1 MAYRTLG
8 ELRAVLLARLG
19 MGAMGASGGA
29 NQGLIDSFL
38 QEAQRLLYWMQ
49 DWKRLQWHEDETTG
63 IGQNQYDYPAAAARD
78 QRILRVE
85 VNYAGEWSSLAEG
98 IDTGH
103 WSTMDTQGP
112 PARYERL
119 AQLLIYPKADA
130 AYTLRTWYVAD
141 LGPFEQSSDRATLD
155 DSMILL
161 HATAH
166 AKAHYRQPDAE
177 LYKGQLD
184 VLLAR
189 IRGQSFG
196 SGGVYRRVGD
206 AAPERRPAV
215 AGRDA

>member
-8 ELRAVLLARLG
+8 DLRATLLARLG

-29 NQGLIDSFL
+29 NRALIDSFL
-38 QEAQRLLYWMQ
+38 QEAQRGLYWMQ
-49 DWKRLQWHEDETTG
+49 DWNRLQWYEDKTTG
-63 IGQNQYDYPAAAARD
+63 TGQNVYDYPDACARD
-78 QRILRVE
+78 QRLLRVE
-85 VNYAGEWSSLAEG
+85 VNYAGQWSTLGEG

-112 PARYERL
+112 PARFERL
-119 AQLLIYPKADA
+119 AQILVYPKADA
-130 AYTLRTWYVAD
+130 AYTLRVWYVAD
-141 LGPFEQSSDRATLD
+141 LQPFAQDADRATLD

-184 VLLAR
+184 TLLAR

-196 SGGVYRRVGD
+196 SNGVYRRGD
-206 AAPERRPAV
+206 APAAERRPAV
-215 AGRDA
+215 VGRDV